1 MFAQNFFEESK
12 NKYRKKP
19 RVLIVEQHGKNW
31 SIPKGKPKGDETC
44 VETAV
49 RELYEETNV
58 KLSDYTLFGDYE
70 TAPGWQYMSK
80 AKKHYGDALPLMC
93 KSKRKSL
100 GGKEVMK
107 VIHMFGG
114 ILHTS
119 LKELPPFEDKAI
131 TDIDLATYGQ
141 SKKKLHKKDFEAVW
155 KLYRTGLWQY
165 VSNER

>member
-1 MFAQNFFEESK
+1 
-12 NKYRKKP
+12 
-19 RVLIVEQHGKNW
+19 
-31 SIPKGKPKGDETC
+31 
-44 VETAV
+44 
-49 RELYEETNV
+49 
-58 KLSDYTLFGDYE
+58 
-70 TAPGWQYMSK
+70 
-80 AKKHYGDALPLMC
+80 
-93 KSKRKSL
+93 
-100 GGKEVMK
+100 VMK

-165 VSNER
+165 ISNER

>member
-12 NKYRKKP
+12 SKYRKKP

-31 SIPKGKPKGDETC
+31 SIPKGRAKKDETW

-70 TAPGWQYMSK
+70 TAPAWQYMSK

-100 GGKEVMK
+100 GGKDVMK

-165 VSNER
+165 ISNER